1 MIYDRSQDSENSHS
15 SLFDSSNSTLNISE
29 KQIELQDFN
38 LGDCLPEAE
47 HMDKNEISPSFRL
60 DLPNYEDTVNSSLM
74 GQYSNSN
81 DGFPSEEEPMGTLSM
96 RTGTMN
102 FAKSIWRMF
111 CIAIIL
117 QVFLGFSYMMFLPQ
131 FSLQFRDDSP
141 EARRLL
147 SSISEGLKMISY
159 LAKDLS
165 VTLNDNNNILNDINY
180 IDTIDTFSDN
190 YIYQFNAIQY
200 CKYNTVNTTTE
211 CISTNGLD
219 IFTSLVTDI
228 GLQLGNVSK
237 AEDPSKLATSLVT
250 TYSNLVDSLDEMRDS
265 NTSHSFALAPI
276 DLKTIKI
283 AHSLKKSQ
291 KYGKMMSYLAS
302 PVNFMHPIVWMILG
316 LSCFTLSGTS
326 KFATFNQRNLFGY
339 SMIIL
344 VFLVLCF
351 GITLFNWASTT
362 WYFYRIHS
370 LMNKVNIARFKLGT
384 GFIILTSSVSLY
396 AILLYQLTQILRSKK

>member
-1 MIYDRSQDSENSHS
+1 MIYDRSQDSDNSHS

-38 LGDCLPEAE
+38 LSDCLPEAE
-47 HMDKNEISPSFRL
+47 HMDKDEISPSFRL
-60 DLPNYEDTVNSSLM
+60 GLPNYEDTVNSSLL

-81 DGFPSEEEPMGTLSM
+81 DAFPSEEEPTRTSSM

-102 FAKSIWRMF
+102 FAKYIWRMF
-111 CIAIIL
+111 CIAIVL
-117 QVFLGFSYMMFLPQ
+117 QAFLGFSYMMFLPQ

-159 LAKDLS
+159 LVKDLS
-165 VTLNDNNNILNDINY
+165 VNNNILNDINY

-211 CISTNGLD
+211 CVSTNGLD

-237 AEDPSKLATSLVT
+237 AEDPRKIATSLVT
-250 TYSNLVDSLDEMRDS
+250 TYSNLIDSLDEMRGN
-265 NTSHSFALAPI
+265 NTSHKFALAAI
-276 DLKTIKI
+276 DFKTIEI

-291 KYGKMMSYLAS
+291 NYGKMMSYLAS
-302 PVNFMHPIVWMILG
+302 PVNFMHPIIWMILG

-326 KFATFNQRNLFGY
+326 KFANFNQRNLFGY
-339 SMIIL
+339 SLIML

-351 GITLFNWASTT
+351 GITFFNWASTA
-362 WYFYRIHS
+362 WYFYRFNNLI
-370 LMNKVNIARFKLGT
+370 NKVNIAQFKFDT
-384 GFIILTSSVSLY
+384 GFFILTTCVSLY
-396 AILLYQLTQILRSKK
+396 VVLLYQLTQILRSKK